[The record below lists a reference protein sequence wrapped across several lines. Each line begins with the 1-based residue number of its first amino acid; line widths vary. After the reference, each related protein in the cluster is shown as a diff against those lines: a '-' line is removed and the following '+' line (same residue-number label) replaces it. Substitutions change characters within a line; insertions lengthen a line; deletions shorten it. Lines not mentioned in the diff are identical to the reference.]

1 MTDKHGHQTV
11 VVVTGMSGAGKTT
24 ALHTLEDLG
33 FFCVDNLPTVLA
45 PQAVLACESGG
56 MTRVALGMDVRVGTF
71 LASVSSVLADLQ
83 DGGTRDVHVLFFDA
97 SDEALLRRF
106 SESRRPHPM
115 GSPQIAGDTSA
126 AVAVL
131 DGIRLERA
139 RLASL
144 RARATRVYD
153 TTHLSVHEL
162 RRAIIAQFG
171 PSNEAGPQML
181 TRVLSFGFKYGVP
194 TDADMLLDVRF
205 LENPYFIPELKP
217 LPGTDERVSR
227 FVLGLPEAQEFLQ
240 KTTQLIDFVLPR
252 YQREGKSYLTLAIG
266 CTGGR
271 HRSVALSEALGAELG
286 KRHAGLAVVHRDVSR
301 GDVTRPPAE
310 SIHTELKGAANSL
323 PVPLAKKPKGTP

>member
-45 PQAVLACESGG
+45 PQAVLSACESGG
-56 MTRVALGMDVRVGTF
+56 MTRVVLGMDVRVGTF

-144 RARATRVYD
+144 RRAPRGSTTRRTCRSTSCGERSSRSSARRTR
-153 TTHLSVHEL
+153 
-162 RRAIIAQFG
+162 
-171 PSNEAGPQML
+171 
-181 TRVLSFGFKYGVP
+181 
-194 TDADMLLDVRF
+194 
-205 LENPYFIPELKP
+205 
-217 LPGTDERVSR
+217 
-227 FVLGLPEAQEFLQ
+227 
-240 KTTQLIDFVLPR
+240 
-252 YQREGKSYLTLAIG
+252 
-266 CTGGR
+266 
-271 HRSVALSEALGAELG
+271 
-286 KRHAGLAVVHRDVSR
+286 RDR
-301 GDVTRPPAE
+301 
-310 SIHTELKGAANSL
+310 KC
-323 PVPLAKKPKGTP
+323 